1 MTVYG
6 SQILQRSQTQ
16 HGKPYRFGAEVQIGL
31 TWFFQAKAW
40 DCLTADTIVHTAR
53 GPVRIDEV
61 EVGDAVWSWDEANLR
76 PHKIERVEERPASP
90 VFRLRTRSR
99 SIRATADHRLL
110 VLRRDRGNIP
120 VNWRAEWVPMRDIE
134 RGDVVVTLD
143 SHPAPDQEM
152 RLPNGVVVNDD
163 VAWLL
168 GVFLGDGNLRRGGF
182 DICVFGDQRE
192 RVADVLERVVGVR
205 GTPTDKNGLI
215 VNSVEWAAVVAEV
228 GFPVGTTA
236 STKRVP
242 SIIPRLGAS
251 GQRAFLAGYAFAD
264 GHLDGRG
271 HQTYSSCSRALVAE
285 VRALHIGLGDNVSNL
300 TEMKRTKP
308 IVINGVTVKNAQPL
322 WSFAWYPDS
331 RRVNSEL
338 LDTYGARRALPDRA
352 FSAQPVLAVTPDGT
366 EATWDIEVEGS
377 HNFAANGLIVHNC
390 SELTEGTHGSF
401 GVYLPDGSSAQADHV
416 KRISIAEAK
425 RIPGALLGHPP
436 KGSKPGH
443 VVHSVGDGKHT
454 SEAMGRA
461 YGVRQGN
468 IDGRGFTWGG
478 LVPGVTYGPEAPK
491 PVPTPP
497 PGSPAA
503 LQQAI
508 FFAKHFQIGKPGVE
522 LNADVIRFVQEGINN
537 WADNFAK
544 WTGSPN
550 PADIAVNGI
559 WDDPTRFCVALIQN
573 IIKVSEL
580 GTVGPATWEAL
591 YPTRP

>member
-1 MTVYG
+1 MTVTG
-6 SQILQRSQTQ
+6 EQVWQRSTTQ
-16 HGKPYRFGAEVQIGL
+16 WGKPYRFGVEVQLGFQ
-31 TWFFQAKAW
+31 WFFQAKAW

-390 SELTEGTHGSF
+390 SEFTEGTHASF
-401 GVYLPDGSSAQADHV
+401 GIYLPDGSSAQADFVH
-416 KRISIAEAK
+416 
-425 RIPGALLGHPP
+425 RIPIQEALHLKGALLGHPP
-436 KGSKPGH
+436 KRGAPGH
-443 VVHSVGDGKHT
+443 VLFSEGDGVHS
-454 SEAMGRA
+454 SEAMGRK
-461 YGVRQGN
+461 YGVLRGKLA
-468 IDGRGFTWGG
+468 GRGLTWAGT
-478 LVPGVTYGPEAPK
+478 VPGVTYGVSAPAP
-491 PVPTPP
+491 PVAPP
-497 PGSPAA
+497 AGSPAA

-508 FFAKHFQIGKPGVE
+508 FFAKQFQIGKPGVE
-522 LNADVIRFVQEGINN
+522 LNRDVILFVQAGIEN
-537 WADNFAK
+537 WSQR
-544 WTGSPN
+544 WSRLTGA
-550 PADIAVNGI
+550 PAATVPRTGQ
-559 WDDPTRFCVALIQN
+559 WDDTTRICIAAIQN
-573 IIKVSEL
+573 IIGVNEL

>member
-401 GVYLPDGSSAQADHV
+401 GVYLPDGSSAQADYV
-416 KRISIAEAK
+416 DRISIGEAA
-425 RIPGALLGHPP
+425 RTPGALLGRGP
-436 KGSKPGH
+436 KGGAPGH
-443 VVHSVGDGKHT
+443 VVHSVGDGLHT

-468 IDGRGFTWGG
+468 IKGRGFTWAGTVKG
-478 LVPGVTYGPEAPK
+478 ITYGDAP
-491 PVPTPP
+491 PRPIPTPP
-497 PGSPAA
+497 AGSPAA

-508 FFAKHFQIGKPGVE
+508 FFAKQVRIGAPGVE
-522 LNADVIRFVQEGINN
+522 LNRDVILFVQAGIEN
-537 WADNFAK
+537 WSQR
-544 WTGSPN
+544 WSRLTGA
-550 PADIAVNGI
+550 PAATIPRTGL
-559 WDDPTRFCVALIQN
+559 WDDTTRICIAAIQN
-573 IIKVSEL
+573 IIGVNEL